1 MGKANAE
8 LIRCSSFNKK
18 FRNYARDIYTY
29 GFKEKNPEPEAVMAF
44 EETGRTFDTDE
55 LRLHLAF
62 DKIAGVEWSDDTQK
76 SVSMKIIPKSFDGNP
91 FLQLYNNCSESSAQ
105 TGEFWRIIYALM
117 LYYSSSFER
126 NIPNPFSN
134 HSRMGKFFEKLKTA
148 AADLFNEQNE
158 RMGVVDSNIKYW
170 EPRQNRKYKKSELLT
185 DSQKKRYFQLA
196 LDAFID
202 DSIEKIKNEALK
214 RYNQDPEKPFW
225 CVFFDEIPENKKSIF
240 LFKVIADYRSCDYGD
255 MDIFF
260 YLLTNRKTIVYD
272 GETISSVDREYVD
285 TFSLYLVMCELGLG
299 TPIYSNFEMNFV
311 GDRQFENQLKLLEAM
326 GILIKKKEK
335 KTVLYALNKTM
346 IQDVFEGDN
355 AYFDRAREMLHFL
368 SCSDSLG
375 SIGYLI
381 SQRMGAF
388 TPSIQFKHQYLP
400 SVLNDYNKI
409 DLLYAL
415 KHHLWV
421 NVTYRDG
428 ELQSQREKTFWCFP
442 VEIRESVNGLQ
453 YLIYYLADERTISAA
468 RLDYINNIDFGTMD
482 VPEYFDSDIDNA
494 HWLLQH
500 TWGSTF
506 KLLNKEDV
514 SEKRALTTVRFTIEY
529 DREKENFIERRIM
542 REIRNCPMPKKEE
555 CSSNKN
561 RWIFEAEIAQP
572 QDIYQ
577 WAQSYISRIVSLE
590 IIGGTYTDAFCSQIS
605 RNVSRLNRMYNEP
618 QISQSPKKFE
628 CVSPHEMLF
637 NEIFSDGFRLIGNAI
652 IHLSKSPSLNLADID
667 DQVDIYKS
675 NFGIDDIKKSLDAK
689 KRKEISDQIE
699 EYRLGQIHS
708 IFDFLFEKTESGVK
722 SKYKFL
728 ASDSLAIKGIY
739 DILPLTLI
747 EVQWLINV
755 LSDTTSYEHKFP
767 SFPMSR
773 YFLSDFECSTILDK
787 LQNPNLFDNEVNLY
801 DQFIVSNT
809 VHQQI
814 VENNYL
820 QMMLDAIKNTK
831 KLEFDYQTSS
841 DPWHCYPYKIEYS
854 RRDNVFRLLS
864 RTKLD
869 GNGNLG
875 KTRVN
880 NLDRITRLEIEDEIF
895 DPEIVKRDVI
905 AARKSITRTL
915 VVVFDENKSIADT
928 IINEFSPWTKECK
941 RYPSG
946 QYQMTIEYEAFEYRE
961 IGIRLLSYGCDV
973 LIVSDSNPNASTD
986 KHADENMSVLRD
998 IKHKIDAQIEL
1009 SRTIMDRVQLLP
1021 REDK

>member
-29 GFKEKNPEPEAVMAF
+29 GFKEKNPDSDTVMAF
-44 EETGRTFDTDE
+44 EEKGRTFDTDE
-55 LRLHLAF
+55 LRLHIAF

-76 SVSMKIIPKSFDGNP
+76 SVSMQIIPKSFDGNP
-91 FLQLYNNCSESSAQ
+91 FLQLYNNCSETSAQ
-105 TGEFWRIIYALM
+105 SGEFWRIIYSVL

-126 NIPNPFSN
+126 NSVNPLEDKD
-134 HSRMGKFFEKLKTA
+134 RKWFFERWVRQEVEHYYSYDHIQNPQDWASLTHAQRKKYVNIVAESFFKTN
-148 AADLFNEQNE
+148 L
-158 RMGVVDSNIKYW
+158 
-170 EPRQNRKYKKSELLT
+170 
-185 DSQKKRYFQLA
+185 
-196 LDAFID
+196 
-202 DSIEKIKNEALK
+202 EKIETDALK
-214 RYNQDPEKPFW
+214 RYNHGVSQSNRAKS
-225 CVFFDEIPENKKSIF
+225 FDDIPEFSSKHTVLSQ
-240 LFKVIADYRSCDYGD
+240 VIEDYRRRTNDVID
-255 MDIFF
+255 NMDVFL
-260 YLLTNRKTIVYD
+260 YLLTARKIFTYEEDTIVF
-272 GETISSVDREYVD
+272 IDREYVD
-285 TFSLYLVMCELGLG
+285 TFSLYLVMCELSLG
-299 TPIYSNFEMNFV
+299 TPLYSEMELTLV
-311 GDRQFENQLKLLEAM
+311 GDRQFENQLKLLEAT

-346 IQDVFEGDN
+346 LQNVFEGDN
-355 AYFDRAREMLHFL
+355 AYFERVREMLHFL

-381 SQRMGAF
+381 SQRMGDF

-453 YLIYYLADERTISAA
+453 YLIYYLAEERTISAA
-468 RLDYINNIDFGTMD
+468 RLDYINGIDFGTMD
-482 VPEYFDSDIDNA
+482 ASDYFDSDIDNA

-500 TWGSTF
+500 TWGSEF
-506 KLLNKEDV
+506 KMLNKEDV
-514 SEKRALTTVRFTIEY
+514 SKKRVLTTVRFTIEY
-529 DREKENFIERRIM
+529 DRETEKFIERRIM
-542 REIRNCPMPKKEE
+542 REIRNCPTPKKEE
-555 CSSNKN
+555 CSAKKN
-561 RWIFEAEIAQP
+561 RWVFEAEIAQP

-590 IIGGTYTDAFCSQIS
+590 IVGDTYTDTFCSEIS
-605 RNVSRLNRMYNEP
+605 RNVSRLNRMYNEN
-618 QISQSPKKFE
+618 QILQSPKKFD
-628 CVSPHEMLF
+628 CVPPHEMLF
-637 NEIFSDGFRLIGNAI
+637 NEIFSEGFRLIGNAI
-652 IHLSKSPSLNLADID
+652 INLSKSPTLNLADID

-699 EYRLGQIHS
+699 EYRLGQVHS
-708 IFDFLFEKTESGVK
+708 IFDFLFEKTKSGVK
-722 SKYKFL
+722 SKYRYL
-728 ASDSLAIKGIY
+728 ASDSQAINGIC

-773 YFLSDFECSTILDK
+773 YFLSIAESNAVLQK
-787 LQNPNLFDNEVNLY
+787 LENPDLFDNEVNLY

-820 QMMLDAIKNTK
+820 QIMLDAIKSTR

-841 DPWHCYPYKIEYS
+841 EPWHCYPYKIEYS

-864 RTKLD
+864 RAKLD
-869 GNGNLG
+869 DNGNHG
-875 KTRVN
+875 KTRVH

-905 AARKSITRTL
+905 AARKRTTYTL

-928 IINEFSPWTKECK
+928 IINEFSPWTKKCI
-941 RYPSG
+941 RHPSG
-946 QYQMTIEYEAFEYRE
+946 QYQMTIEYDAFEYKE

-973 LIVSDSNPNASTD
+973 FIASDDNPD
-986 KHADENMSVLRD
+986 KKTSVLED
-998 IKHKIDAQIEL
+998 VKNKINAQKEF
-1009 SRTIMDRVQLLP
+1009 SRILMDRAQLFSKEKNDNS
-1021 REDK
+1021 R